1 MISHS
6 KYSNGLDHLYG
17 VKKHCK
23 TCVDEMMQ
31 KVDNFINHH
40 NTESHLF
47 LANNNQLNNNIK
59 ICEESEQANINNN
72 GKMMTMSVGSKLQ
85 VEEDNSKV
93 DETLIQ
99 DAMSNYY
106 FANDHKEGTLFL
118 SSYIKFVYKT

>member
-1 MISHS
+1 
-6 KYSNGLDHLYG
+6 
-17 VKKHCK
+17 
-23 TCVDEMMQ
+23 
-31 KVDNFINHH
+31 
-40 NTESHLF
+40 
-47 LANNNQLNNNIK
+47 
-59 ICEESEQANINNN
+59 
-72 GKMMTMSVGSKLQ
+72 MMTMSVGSKLQ